1 MQDREPPNE
10 PQEPLSPEQSTGV
23 REEVANLP
31 LDLPASLLPETPGPR
46 AETEPS
52 RAPDGPKPLWERA
65 LRQFVDTNWRMSTK
79 VSHWAEAKGRRDG
92 WYEHP
97 ARLSAM
103 LRPGMTVVDL
113 GSGRTPAIPL
123 EDKRRLGLHVI
134 GVDISAEELEAAAE
148 GGYDE
153 IICTDAESFSRPGVA
168 DLVISRALAE
178 HLRHPER
185 MFQRTWELLKEGGET
200 LHFIPNRHALF
211 AHLNRMIPEGM
222 KRKLLNTLYPL
233 ARNHLGFEAF
243 YNSCTPAAVRSI
255 LEGIGFQEVTVDAY
269 YSSNYF
275 VALLPAHMAMVGW
288 QLTAM
293 NLGAAELCE
302 NFIVYGRKDR
312 P

>member
-1 MQDREPPNE
+1 MQEREPLNE
-10 PQEPLSPEQSTGV
+10 SNETLRPQPQGAP
-23 REEVANLP
+23 REETANLP
-31 LDLPASLLPETPGPR
+31 LDLPASLLPESPGPR
-46 AETEPS
+46 SAEESS
-52 RAPDGPKPLWERA
+52 RTPEGPKPLWERA

-79 VSHWAEAKGRRDG
+79 VSHWAEARGRRDG

-97 ARLSAM
+97 ARLAAL

-113 GSGRTPAIPL
+113 GSGRNPAIPL
-123 EDKRRLGLHVI
+123 EEKRRLGLHVI
-134 GVDISAEELEAAAE
+134 GVDISAQALEAAPE

-153 IICTDAESFSRPGVA
+153 IVCADAESFTRPGVA

-178 HLRHPER
+178 HLREPER

-211 AHLNRMIPEGM
+211 AHLNRIVPEGM
-222 KRKLLNTLYPL
+222 KRKLLHTLYPL
-233 ARNHLGFEAF
+233 SRDHMGFEAF
-243 YNSCTPAAVRSI
+243 YRSCTPAAVRSI
-255 LEGIGFQEVTVDAY
+255 LEGIGFQEVTVDTY

-275 VALLPAHMAMVGW
+275 VALLPAHVAMVGW

-293 NLGAAELCE
+293 NLGASELCE